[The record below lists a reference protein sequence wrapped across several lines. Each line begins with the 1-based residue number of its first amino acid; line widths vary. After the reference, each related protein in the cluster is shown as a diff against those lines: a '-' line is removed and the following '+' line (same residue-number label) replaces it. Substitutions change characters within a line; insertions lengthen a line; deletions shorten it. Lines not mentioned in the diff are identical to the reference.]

1 MRMLTRF
8 KTKKVSASITVGE
21 CLKKRR
27 EDLGITLK
35 QISEKLKISENN
47 LENLENNKYDKL
59 PPDVYVKGFI
69 KGYCEIV
76 GYSFEKI
83 LNLYNLERNT
93 GDKLQKIKPKNKT
106 KKMSLSGNYPI
117 VTPKIITLIFSALVI
132 FVIGYYLWYQVSS
145 FSSTPYLFVSNPLN
159 DQIINNAEI
168 QVSGQTEDDV
178 IIKINGEDIFVDPTG
193 YFSETIFLK
202 YGNNILEIEAVNK
215 FNKKSLEVRNIIYQ
229 KKLEPVPTNT
239 EKEET
244 DESDKDLKYEDNFDE
259 DIEFIGP

>member
-1 MRMLTRF
+1 MLTRF
-8 KTKKVSASITVGE
+8 KTRKVNASMTVGE

-35 QISEKLKISENN
+35 QISEKLKIRESN
-47 LENLENNKYDKL
+47 LECLENNKYDKL

-76 GYSFEKI
+76 DCSFEKM
-83 LNLYNLERNT
+83 LNLYNVERNI

-106 KKMSLSGNYPI
+106 KKTSLSGNYPI
-117 VTPKIITLIFSALVI
+117 LTPKIITLIFSIIVV
-132 FVIGYYLWYQVSS
+132 FVVGYYLWYQISS

-168 QVSGQTEDDV
+168 KVSGQTEEDV
-178 IIKINGEDIFVDPTG
+178 IIRINGEDIFVDPTG

-202 YGNNILEIEAVNK
+202 FGNNILEIEAVNK

-229 KKLEPVPTNT
+229 KKLEYVPTSI
-239 EKEET
+239 EEET
-244 DESDKDLKYEDNFDE
+244 DISSGDLKDE